1 MRLPIVL
8 CCDEDAYHL
17 LLYTFMHSIFHNV
30 LILKRALV
38 CIVFSHSMSLAEKW
52 QEKQNAAATCPA
64 HSQDVSEGVKR
75 AIEEEHTSPTKK
87 QHVLPHDAPLE
98 RLMNAPTAAS
108 EEKPADA
115 VTVKMEI
122 VDLPWPDTSIV
133 APLTAEGAP
142 NGPPPP
148 SLHPLQLPLSGDAE
162 GEAGKMLVQQ
172 AMDPTTEALGGM
184 PSLPAPQ
191 ASNGGQTQAGTV
203 KGKELEE
210 LEKYMIEEAKSHT
223 EKEKAL
229 EKQRKRQER
238 REQKRRW
245 YAHTPRYRAAAWV
258 KGLTENIQ
266 ECENEVSRLKSQTK
280 MTENIAKGYA
290 ATWAAYAEKFKKT

>member
-1 MRLPIVL
+1 
-8 CCDEDAYHL
+8 
-17 LLYTFMHSIFHNV
+17 
-30 LILKRALV
+30 
-38 CIVFSHSMSLAEKW
+38 
-52 QEKQNAAATCPA
+52 
-64 HSQDVSEGVKR
+64 
-75 AIEEEHTSPTKK
+75 
-87 QHVLPHDAPLE
+87 
-98 RLMNAPTAAS
+98 
-108 EEKPADA
+108 
-115 VTVKMEI
+115 
-122 VDLPWPDTSIV
+122 
-133 APLTAEGAP
+133 
-142 NGPPPP
+142 
-148 SLHPLQLPLSGDAE
+148 
-162 GEAGKMLVQQ
+162 MLVQQ

-223 EKEKAL
+223 EKEKAQ

-280 MTENIAKGYA
+280 LTENIAKGYA
-290 ATWAAYAEKFKKT
+290 ATWAAYAEKFKKTKSVIQKAQNGTDLEIQLQAVERDAEKFIKEGLRRYRSLQRSYDKFVYTEVVH